1 MLSKEAHDWWVAT
14 RAELDANGVAIT
26 WVVFRREFLRRYFP
40 EDVRG
45 RKEIEFLELKQGN
58 MSVPKYAS
66 KFVELSKYYT
76 HYYNDE
82 ARKLSKCIKFEN
94 GLRDEIKQGIR
105 NECKSEEKKYFNSG
119 KVGHIAFDCRMK
131 SVTCYNCD
139 EEGHNNPQCT
149 KPKKNQAGGK
159 VFALSGSETT
169 PEDQLI
175 KAAGAKDLEMTARQ
189 VGEAVKDVAAV
200 FMLFASMELKGK
212 VVSSELP
219 VVREYLE

>member
-1 MLSKEAHDWWVAT
+1 MDRGKPYGSENPKAGDWKRPSGGDSSAPVSC
-14 RAELDANGVAIT
+14 
-26 WVVFRREFLRRYFP
+26 F
-40 EDVRG
+40 
-45 RKEIEFLELKQGN
+45 
-58 MSVPKYAS
+58 KYGE
-66 KFVELSKYYT
+66 VG
-76 HYYNDE
+76 H
-82 ARKLSKCIKFEN
+82 R
-94 GLRDEIKQGIR
+94 R

-119 KVGHIAFDCRMK
+119 KMGHIAFDCRMK
-131 SVTCYNCD
+131 SVTCYNCN

-189 VGEAVKDVAAV
+189 VGEAIKDVAAV

-219 VVREYLE
+219 VVREYPEELIVIVIQEEAN